1 MEAKIQEL
9 IEISRFYGKNQE
21 YVIAG
26 GGNTSFKNGNNLWIK
41 ASGVSLANITEDGF
55 VCLDREKLKIISEKK
70 YSDDSDEREA
80 QVKTDL
86 YNAIAIDKG
95 KRPSVETSLH
105 NLVDYPFVIHTH
117 PTIIN
122 SLLCSNKA
130 KKLSFEIL
138 GKDILF
144 IEYADPGYVLFKKVS
159 EELKVFK
166 KGRKFIP
173 KIILLEN
180 HGIIVS
186 GSTTHEI
193 KSIYNY
199 IEKKIIEKLESE
211 LPSATCRKV
220 NSDFDK
226 IILKIFS
233 RNRKLKSEFITCPLI
248 KEFIQSKATF
258 QEVDTAFTPDH
269 IVYCKSHYLFLEN
282 LNKEELKKKI
292 LFFENE
298 YGYYPKL
305 IAIKNKGLLII
316 DDKVASLNTIRGLIL
331 NMMKISFYARSF
343 GGSKPLNKNQIAFI
357 GNWEAENYRRQI
369 NTENNK

>member
-1 MEAKIQEL
+1 MDQEIQEL
-9 IEISRFYGKNQE
+9 IEISRFYGKNPE

-26 GGNTSFKNGNNLWIK
+26 GGNTSFKNGDNLWIK
-41 ASGVSLANITEDGF
+41 ASGISLANIREDGF
-55 VCLDREKLKIISEKK
+55 VCLDRKKLNIISEKK

-86 YNAIAIDKG
+86 YNAIKIDKG
-95 KRPSVETSLH
+95 RRPSVETSLH

-144 IEYADPGYVLFKKVS
+144 IEYTDPGYVLFKKVS
-159 EELKVFK
+159 EELKVFI

-180 HGIIVS
+180 HGVIVS
-186 GSTTHEI
+186 GSTIHEI

-199 IEKKIIEKLESE
+199 IEKKINEKLESE
-211 LPSATCRKV
+211 LPSTTCRKV

-226 IILKIFS
+226 IILKIIP
-233 RNRKLKSEFITCPLI
+233 RNRKLKSEFIACSLI
-248 KEFIQSKATF
+248 KELIQSKATF

-282 LNKEELKKKI
+282 FNKEEIKKKI
-292 LFFENE
+292 LFFKTK
-298 YGYYPKL
+298 YGYFPKV
-305 IAIKNKGLLII
+305 IALKNKGLLII
-316 DDKVASLNTIRGLIL
+316 DEKVTSLITIRKLVL

-343 GGSKPLNKNQIAFI
+343 GGSKPLNRNQIAFI
-357 GNWEAENYRRQI
+357 ENWEAENYRKQI